1 MRRRRQAAAP
11 YPRLRVWLRD
21 PTEEGIEHQPG
32 PPIETIHWAVEEL
45 EYTRLAWEDHAGACA
60 VAPISRLGEA
70 FALIAV
76 PAATGDA
83 GGGAVLA
90 GVAAHTDG
98 DRGTWAADS

>member
-21 PTEEGIEHQPG
+21 PNEEGIEHQPG

-60 VAPISRLGEA
+60 VVPISRLGEA
-70 FALIAV
+70 FGLI
-76 PAATGDA
+76 AATGDA